1 MVIFQQSSFNENIYS
16 CKLGF
21 QFVCVDIIIYFRKE
35 VSLLSSPSTFRNLL
49 ECAEEMSSF
58 LDIRVLFGFFLSF

>member
-21 QFVCVDIIIYFRKE
+21 RFVCVDIIIYFHKE
-35 VSLLSSPSTFRNLL
+35 ISLLSSSTFRNLL